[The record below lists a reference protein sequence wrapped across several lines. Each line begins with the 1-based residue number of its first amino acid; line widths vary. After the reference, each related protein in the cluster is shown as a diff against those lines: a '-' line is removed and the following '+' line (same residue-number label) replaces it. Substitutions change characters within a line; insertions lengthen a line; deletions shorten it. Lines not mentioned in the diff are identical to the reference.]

1 MIVIMSFAI
10 NIIPPSYLYQ
20 NQLCFRS
27 MNMTEE
33 GSGLEVGGSLGGGS
47 LAADWP
53 GDDLDL
59 LIVIATSLILILM
72 ILTTIVGRL
81 LFPLSLL

>member
-20 NQLCFRS
+20 NQLFCRS

-33 GSGLEVGGSLGGGS
+33 GSGSLGGGS

>member
-33 GSGLEVGGSLGGGS
+33 GSGSLGGGGS

-72 ILTTIVGRL
+72 ILTTIVGRS